1 MFRGML
7 LHGCNRRMFGTTRHG
22 DTYYL
27 CWPTG
32 NNRGRPDKYAGH
44 PKTVYIR
51 EDAVLDA
58 VSKFFADRVFGEQ
71 RRDLLAA
78 DLTEVDD
85 RAARQRHTEQQRLQ
99 RIIEDIARRQDAVL
113 RQAQDGEPDD
123 VFTKALRG
131 TYNDLETQ
139 KANAVATIALLDTT
153 DPATPH
159 RAAPAD
165 TALLDALPYLTLNLA
180 KAPEP
185 LLRRLFEVTQL
196 NIRLHDDGDRVTI
209 TIKLPEDGLPHVA
222 GAVAAIANENTE
234 QAPPPQAT
242 GSNSCVDAVC
252 APSRTRTDTGRIL
265 SPLPLPIGLWGPSG
279 TDYRVVRLYRN
290 SEG

>member
-7 LHGCNRRMFGTTRHG
+7 LHRCNRRMFGTTRHG

-58 VSKFFADRVFGEQ
+58 VSKFFAARVFGEQ

-85 RAARQRHTEQQRLQ
+85 RAARQRHTEQQRLH

-123 VFTKALRG
+123 AFTKALRG
-131 TYNDLETQ
+131 TYNDLETP
-139 KANAVATIALLDTT
+139 KTNAVAG
-153 DPATPH
+153 ATS
-159 RAAPAD
+159 
-165 TALLDALPYLTLNLA
+165 
-180 KAPEP
+180 
-185 LLRRLFEVTQL
+185 
-196 NIRLHDDGDRVTI
+196 
-209 TIKLPEDGLPHVA
+209 A
-222 GAVAAIANENTE
+222 GHG
-234 QAPPPQAT
+234 QQ
-242 GSNSCVDAVC
+242 
-252 APSRTRTDTGRIL
+252 
-265 SPLPLPIGLWGPSG
+265 
-279 TDYRVVRLYRN
+279 
-290 SEG
+290 